1 MYGENG
7 CDGDNMKDK
16 SELKSKYHDIQTSVR
31 IGKNGLSNSII
42 DEINGQ
48 FENRDIDAL
57 KVEVKHSG
65 TYSSDKGRE
74 EIAEEVADRTDSRLV
89 EVRGK
94 KFILYK
100 P

>member
-1 MYGENG
+1 MI
-7 CDGDNMKDK
+7 DK
-16 SELKSKYHDIQTSVR
+16 SKLKSKYHDIPTSVR
-31 IGKNGLSNSII
+31 IGKKGLSDSII

-48 FENRDIDAL
+48 FKNRDIDAL
-57 KVEVKHSG
+57 KIEVKHSG

-74 EIAEEVADRTDSRLV
+74 EIAEEVASKTDSRLV